1 MNSVVSSPIK
11 YAGSIVEYLDQGRLK
26 AALVT
31 REQERHLAVIDSG
44 GHERLVP
51 RDLVLM
57 RHPDRR
63 AERGTVADA
72 LADLERERAA
82 LAAELDLQLLWE
94 VAQEQGRSSSAEELA
109 ELFFGR
115 RSNAAASVMLEA
127 LLNDRTY
134 FVRRHMDFVPRT
146 PDQVERLRVQN
157 DKIRSRSD
165 DYRKIQ
171 KHLREVL
178 SGGAKPPADEAGALV
193 EELSR
198 YLKNPFTRS
207 RDITQM
213 LAHAAPDVDP
223 AEAAFEILERLG
235 ARPRVPRF
243 AFIAGLK
250 DEFSEAVM
258 KEASEAVP
266 GPRAISDGGF
276 AVTVDDDDTV
286 EVDDALSCEAL
297 ADGGVRFALSCEALA
312 DGGVRV
318 RVHIALVADF
328 VAKGGAMDREAA
340 SRATTV
346 YLPETTIRMLPD
358 PISCRAAS
366 LIAGEDRPVMTT
378 DVRLSADGELVESSI
393 YPSRIPV
400 MRRLDYDQVDRILE
414 SDSRADETAETV
426 RRLHDAAT
434 QIRQR
439 RRTAGA
445 VLVQRREAKVR
456 VRGDEVEITV
466 LDNASPGRTLVAEFM
481 VLSNFV
487 AARYAAANRIP
498 IIYRVQPQ
506 LGGGDIASLRPR
518 LSLHPEYHA
527 GIGLGFYAQLSSPI
541 RRYADLVLQR
551 QMLGAL
557 ANRDNQTPPIY
568 TVDELLTVLAGAEN
582 AEASGRAL
590 ERRAKRYWTL
600 RYLERHAVDGPILA
614 YVAREGQSA
623 ELADFAVRGTLHG
636 APTLPNQMP
645 IRVQVSRVDP
655 LRGWLAFDFV
665 GPADEASTGAIRTV

>member
-11 YAGSIVEYLDQGRLK
+11 YAGTIVEYLDQGRLK

-31 REQERHLAVIDSG
+31 REQERHLAVIDAA

-57 RHPDRR
+57 RHPDRHADRENVANALAELEQER
-63 AERGTVADA
+63 AE
-72 LADLERERAA
+72 

-94 VAQEQGRSSSAEELA
+94 VAQEQGRSSSAAELA

-127 LLNDRTY
+127 LMNDRIY

-146 PDQVERLRVQN
+146 PDQVERLRIQN
-157 DKIRSRSD
+157 DRIRSRSD

-171 KHLREVL
+171 KHLRDIL
-178 SGGAKPPADEAGALV
+178 GGAEIPPADEAAALI

-207 RDITQM
+207 RDMTQM
-213 LAHAAPDVDP
+213 LVQAASDVDP

-235 ARPRVPRF
+235 AHPRVPRF

-250 DEFSEAVM
+250 DEFSDAVM

-297 ADGGVRFALSCEALA
+297 DDGGM
-312 DGGVRV
+312 RV

-328 VAKGGAMDREAA
+328 VAKGGAMDQEAA
-340 SRATTV
+340 TRATTV

-358 PISCRAAS
+358 TISCRAAS
-366 LIAGEDRPVMTT
+366 LIAGDDRPVMTT
-378 DVRLSADGELVESSI
+378 DVRLSADGELIESSI
-393 YPSRIPV
+393 YPARIPI
-400 MRRLDYDQVDRILE
+400 MRRLDYDQVDRILGSE
-414 SDSRADETAETV
+414 NSTDEVAATV
-426 RRLHDAAT
+426 SRLHAAAT
-434 QIRQR
+434 QLRQR

-487 AARYAAANRIP
+487 AARWAAMNRIP

-506 LGGGDIASLRPR
+506 LGGDVASMRPR

-527 GIGLGFYAQLSSPI
+527 GIGLDFYAQLSSPI

-551 QMLGAL
+551 QLLGAL
-557 ANRDNQTPPIY
+557 KNRDHETPPSY

-582 AEASGRAL
+582 AEASGREL

-600 RYLERHAVDGPILA
+600 RYLERHAGDGPILA
-614 YVAREGQSA
+614 YVTREGQSA

-645 IRVQVSRVDP
+645 IKVQVSRVDP

-665 GPADEASTGAIRTV
+665 GPADEASSGAIRSV

>member
-1 MNSVVSSPIK
+1 
-11 YAGSIVEYLDQGRLK
+11 
-26 AALVT
+26 
-31 REQERHLAVIDSG
+31 
-44 GHERLVP
+44 
-51 RDLVLM
+51 
-57 RHPDRR
+57 
-63 AERGTVADA
+63 
-72 LADLERERAA
+72 
-82 LAAELDLQLLWE
+82 
-94 VAQEQGRSSSAEELA
+94 
-109 ELFFGR
+109 
-115 RSNAAASVMLEA
+115 
-127 LLNDRTY
+127 
-134 FVRRHMDFVPRT
+134 
-146 PDQVERLRVQN
+146 
-157 DKIRSRSD
+157 
-165 DYRKIQ
+165 
-171 KHLREVL
+171 
-178 SGGAKPPADEAGALV
+178 
-193 EELSR
+193 
-198 YLKNPFTRS
+198 
-207 RDITQM
+207 
-213 LAHAAPDVDP
+213 
-223 AEAAFEILERLG
+223 
-235 ARPRVPRF
+235 
-243 AFIAGLK
+243 
-250 DEFSEAVM
+250 M
-258 KEASEAVP
+258 KEAAEVVP

-297 ADGGVRFALSCEALA
+297 ADGGVR
-312 DGGVRV
+312 V

-328 VAKGGAMDREAA
+328 VAKGGAMDQEAA
-340 SRATTV
+340 ARATTV
-346 YLPETTIRMLPD
+346 YLPEATIRMLPD

-378 DVRLSADGELVESSI
+378 DVRLSADGELIEAI
-393 YPSRIPV
+393 DLPRANTDHAPA
-400 MRRLDYDQVDRILE
+400 RLRPGRSVFWNPE
-414 SDSRADETAETV
+414 TRADETAATV
-426 RRLHDAAT
+426 SRLHAAAV
-434 QIRQR
+434 QLRQR

-456 VRGDEVEITV
+456 VRGDDVEITV

-487 AARYAAANRIP
+487 AARYAATNRIP

-557 ANRDNQTPPIY
+557 ANRDHQTPPIY

-582 AEASGRAL
+582 AEASGREL

-636 APTLPNQMP
+636 APDLAESDANKSAGEPRRSAPRMARVRLHRPGRRILNRSNQNRLKNSRPRKLNSVPLPRAGRAFLNL
-645 IRVQVSRVDP
+645 VP
-655 LRGWLAFDFV
+655 LPPGEGVRG
-665 GPADEASTGAIRTV
+665 

>member
-1 MNSVVSSPIK
+1 MNSDVSLPLKFTGTI
-11 YAGSIVEYLDQGRLK
+11 IEYLDQGRLK

-31 REQERHLAVIDSG
+31 REQERHLAVIDST

-57 RHPDRR
+57 RHPERR
-63 AERGTVADA
+63 ADRENVAEA
-72 LADLERERAA
+72 IAELEHERAE
-82 LAAELDLQLLWE
+82 LAAELDLELLWQ
-94 VAQEQGRSSSAEELA
+94 VAQEQSRSFSAVELA
-109 ELFFGR
+109 DLFFGR
-115 RSNAAASVMLEA
+115 KSNAAASVMLEA

-134 FVRRHMDFVPRT
+134 FVRRHMDFLPRT
-146 PDQVERLRVQN
+146 PEQVERLRIQN
-157 DKIRSRSD
+157 DRIRARSD

-171 KHLREVL
+171 KHLRDVL
-178 SGGAKPPADEAGALV
+178 NGAVKPPADEAAALV

-207 RDITQM
+207 RDMTQM
-213 LAHAAPDVDP
+213 LTQAAPDVDP

-235 ARPRVPRF
+235 ARLRVPRF

-250 DEFSEAVM
+250 DEFSDAVM

-276 AVTVDDDDTV
+276 AVTVDDEDTV

-297 ADGGVRFALSCEALA
+297 PNGGM
-312 DGGVRV
+312 RV

-328 VAKGGAMDREAA
+328 VAKGGAMDNEAA

-366 LIAGEDRPVMTT
+366 LIAGEDRPVLTT
-378 DVRLSADGELVESSI
+378 DVRLSANGELIDASI
-393 YPSRIPV
+393 YRARIPI

-414 SDSRADETAETV
+414 SGSNADDT
-426 RRLHDAAT
+426 AAT
-434 QIRQR
+434 VARLNAAAIQLRQR

-445 VLVQRREAKVR
+445 VLMQRREAKVR
-456 VRGDEVEITV
+456 VHGDDVQITV

-487 AARYAAANRIP
+487 AARYAAAHRIP

-506 LGGGDIASLRPR
+506 MGGDLASMRPR

-527 GIGLGFYAQLSSPI
+527 GIGLDFYAQLSSPI
-541 RRYADLVLQR
+541 RRYADLVMQR
-551 QMLGAL
+551 QLLGAL
-557 ANRDNQTPPIY
+557 ANRDHDTAIY

-582 AEASGRAL
+582 AEASGREL
-590 ERRAKRYWTL
+590 ERRAKRYWIL
-600 RYLERHAVDGPILA
+600 RYLERHALDGPILA
-614 YVAREGQSA
+614 YVIREGQSA

-645 IRVQVSRVDP
+645 IMVQVSRVDP

>member
-1 MNSVVSSPIK
+1 
-11 YAGSIVEYLDQGRLK
+11 
-26 AALVT
+26 
-31 REQERHLAVIDSG
+31 
-44 GHERLVP
+44 
-51 RDLVLM
+51 
-57 RHPDRR
+57 
-63 AERGTVADA
+63 
-72 LADLERERAA
+72 
-82 LAAELDLQLLWE
+82 
-94 VAQEQGRSSSAEELA
+94 
-109 ELFFGR
+109 
-115 RSNAAASVMLEA
+115 
-127 LLNDRTY
+127 TY

-146 PDQVERLRVQN
+146 PDQVERLRIQN

-171 KHLREVL
+171 KQLRDAL
-178 SGGAKPPADEAGALV
+178 GGAAKPPAGDTATLI

-207 RDITQM
+207 RDMTQM
-213 LAHAAPDVDP
+213 LTQAAPDVDP

-235 ARPRVPRF
+235 AHPRVPRF

-250 DEFSEAVM
+250 DEFSNAVM
-258 KEASEAVP
+258 KEAAEVIP

-297 ADGGVRFALSCEALA
+297 ADGGVR
-312 DGGVRV
+312 V

-328 VAKGGAMDREAA
+328 VAKGGAMDQEAA
-340 SRATTV
+340 ARATTV
-346 YLPETTIRMLPD
+346 YLPEATIRMLPD

-378 DVRLSADGELVESSI
+378 DVRLSADGELLEATI
-393 YPSRIPV
+393 YPARIPI
-400 MRRLDYDQVDRILE
+400 MRRLDYDLVDSILE
-414 SDSRADETAETV
+414 SGNRADETAATV
-426 RRLHDAAT
+426 SRLHAAAV
-434 QIRQR
+434 QLRQR

-456 VRGDEVEITV
+456 VRGDDVEITV

-487 AARYAAANRIP
+487 AARYAATNRIP

-557 ANRDNQTPPIY
+557 ANRDHQTPPIY

-582 AEASGRAL
+582 AEASGREL

-665 GPADEASTGAIRTV
+665 GP

>member
-1 MNSVVSSPIK
+1 MNSDVSSPIK
-11 YAGSIVEYLDQGRLK
+11 YAGTIVEYLDQGRLK
-26 AALVT
+26 AALVI
-31 REQERHLAVIDSG
+31 REQERHLAVVDAA

-57 RHPDRR
+57 RHPDWR
-63 AERGTVADA
+63 ADRENVAQA
-72 LADLERERAA
+72 LADLERDRAE
-82 LAAELDLQLLWE
+82 LSAELDFQLLWE
-94 VAQEQGRSSSAEELA
+94 VAQEQGRSFSAAELA

-134 FVRRHMDFVPRT
+134 FVRRHMDFMPRT
-146 PDQVERLRVQN
+146 PDQVERLRIQN
-157 DKIRSRSD
+157 DRIRARSN

-171 KHLREVL
+171 KHLRDVL
-178 SGGAKPPADEAGALV
+178 NGAEKPPADETAALIQ
-193 EELSR
+193 ELSR
-198 YLKNPFTRS
+198 YLNNPFTRS
-207 RDITQM
+207 RDLTQM
-213 LAHAAPDVDP
+213 LAQAVPDVDP

-250 DEFSEAVM
+250 DQFSDAAM
-258 KEASEAVP
+258 KEASEVVP
-266 GPRAISDGGF
+266 GPRAISDGGY
-276 AVTVDDDDTV
+276 AVTVDDDDTI

-297 ADGGVRFALSCEALA
+297 AG
-312 DGGVRV
+312 GGVRV
-318 RVHIALVADF
+318 RVHIALVAVF
-328 VAKGGAMDREAA
+328 VVKGGAMDQEAA
-340 SRATTV
+340 ARATTV

-358 PISCRAAS
+358 PVSCSAAS

-378 DVRLSADGELVESSI
+378 DVRLSADGELIEASI
-393 YPSRIPV
+393 YPARIPI
-400 MRRLDYDQVDRILE
+400 MRRLDYDQVDRMLAPGNG
-414 SDSRADETAETV
+414 ADETAVTIS
-426 RRLHDAAT
+426 RLHAAALML
-434 QIRQR
+434 RQR
-439 RRTAGA
+439 RRTSGA

-487 AARYAAANRIP
+487 AARYAAASRIP

-506 LGGGDIASLRPR
+506 VGGDLASQRPR
-518 LSLHPEYHA
+518 LSLYPEYHA
-527 GIGLGFYAQLSSPI
+527 GIGLDFYAQLSSPI

-551 QMLGAL
+551 QLLGAL
-557 ANRDNQTPPIY
+557 ASGNKDSPIY

-582 AEASGRAL
+582 AEASSREL
-590 ERRAKRYWTL
+590 ERRAKRYWIL
-600 RYLERHAVDGPILA
+600 RYLERHALDGPILA
-614 YVAREGQSA
+614 YVTREGQSA

-645 IRVQVSRVDP
+645 VMVQVSRVDP

-665 GPADEASTGAIRTV
+665 GPADEASTGAIRSA

>member
-1 MNSVVSSPIK
+1 MNSVVSLPIK
-11 YAGSIVEYLDQGRLK
+11 YAGTVVEYLDQGRLK

-31 REQERHLAVIDSG
+31 REQERHLAVVDSA

-63 AERGTVADA
+63 ADRDTVADT
-72 LADLERERAA
+72 LGDLERERAA

-94 VAQEQGRSSSAEELA
+94 VAQEQGRSFSAEELA
-109 ELFFGR
+109 DLFFGR
-115 RSNAAASVMLEA
+115 RSHAAASVMLEA

-146 PDQVERLRVQN
+146 PDQVERLRIQN

-171 KHLREVL
+171 KQLRDAL
-178 SGGAKPPADEAGALV
+178 GGAAMPAAGDTTTLI

-198 YLKNPFTRS
+198 YLKNRFTRS
-207 RDITQM
+207 REMTQM
-213 LAHAAPDVDP
+213 LEQAAPEADP

-250 DEFSEAVM
+250 DEFSDAVM

-266 GPRAISDGGF
+266 GPRAISDGGY
-276 AVTVDDDDTV
+276 AVTVDDEDTV

-297 ADGGVRFALSCEALA
+297 ADGGM
-312 DGGVRV
+312 RV

-328 VAKGGAMDREAA
+328 VAKGDAMDQEAA
-340 SRATTV
+340 ARATTV

-366 LIAGEDRPVMTT
+366 LIEGEDRPVMTT
-378 DVRLSADGELVESSI
+378 DVRLSADGELLDASI
-393 YPSRIPV
+393 YPARIPI
-400 MRRLDYDQVDRILE
+400 MRRLDYDQVDHFLE
-414 SDSRADETAETV
+414 SGTAADETAATV
-426 RRLHDAAT
+426 ARLNAAAI
-434 QIRQR
+434 QLRQR

-445 VLVQRREAKVR
+445 ILVQRREAKVR
-456 VRGDEVEITV
+456 VHGDDVEITV

-506 LGGGDIASLRPR
+506 LGGDMASMRPR

-527 GIGLGFYAQLSSPI
+527 GIGLDFYAQLSSPI

-551 QMLGAL
+551 QLLGAL
-557 ANRDNQTPPIY
+557 AGRDHDSQPIY

-582 AEASGRAL
+582 AEASGREL

-600 RYLERHAVDGPILA
+600 RYLERHAIDGPILA
-614 YVAREGQSA
+614 YVTREGQSA

-665 GPADEASTGAIRTV
+665 GPADESSTGAIRTV

>member
-1 MNSVVSSPIK
+1 MNSDVSSPLK
-11 YAGSIVEYLDQGRLK
+11 YTGAIIEYLDQGRLK
-26 AALVT
+26 AAMVT
-31 REQERHLAVIDSG
+31 REQERHLAVIDSA

-57 RHPDRR
+57 RHPERR
-63 AERGTVADA
+63 ADRENVAEA
-72 LADLERERAA
+72 LAELEHERAE
-82 LAAELDLQLLWE
+82 LAAELDLELLWQ
-94 VAQEQGRSSSAEELA
+94 VAQEQSRSFSAVELA
-109 ELFFGR
+109 DLFFGR
-115 RSNAAASVMLEA
+115 KSNAAASVMLEA

-146 PDQVERLRVQN
+146 PDQVERLRIQN
-157 DKIRSRSD
+157 DRIRSRSD

-171 KHLREVL
+171 KQLRDVL
-178 SGGAKPPADEAGALV
+178 NGAEKPPADEAAALV

-207 RDITQM
+207 RDLTQM
-213 LAHAAPDVDP
+213 LTQAAPDVDP
-223 AEAAFEILERLG
+223 AEAAFEVLERLG
-235 ARPRVPRF
+235 APLRVPRF

-250 DEFSEAVM
+250 DEFSDSVM
-258 KEASEAVP
+258 KEASAVVP
-266 GPRAISDGGF
+266 GPRAISDGGY
-276 AVTVDDDDTV
+276 AVTVDDEDTV

-297 ADGGVRFALSCEALA
+297 ADGGI
-312 DGGVRV
+312 RV

-328 VAKGGAMDREAA
+328 VAKGGAMDQEAA

-366 LIAGEDRPVMTT
+366 LIEGKDRPVMTT
-378 DVRLSADGELVESSI
+378 DVRLSAEGELLDASI
-393 YPSRIPV
+393 YPARIPI

-414 SDSRADETAETV
+414 SGTRADETAATV
-426 RRLHDAAT
+426 ARLNAAAI
-434 QIRQR
+434 QLRQR

-506 LGGGDIASLRPR
+506 LGGDMASMRPR

-527 GIGLGFYAQLSSPI
+527 GIGLDFYAQLSSPI

-551 QMLGAL
+551 QLLGAL
-557 ANRDNQTPPIY
+557 ANRDHEAPIY
-568 TVDELLTVLAGAEN
+568 SVDELLTVLAGAEN
-582 AEASGRAL
+582 AEASGREL

-600 RYLERHAVDGPILA
+600 RYLERHALDGPIAA

-623 ELADFAVRGTLHG
+623 ELADFAVRGTMHG

-645 IRVQVSRVDP
+645 IMVQVSRVDP

-665 GPADEASTGAIRTV
+665 GPADEASTGAIRTT

>member
-1 MNSVVSSPIK
+1 MNSDVSSPTK
-11 YAGSIVEYLDQGRLK
+11 YLGTIVEYLDQGRLK

-57 RHPDRR
+57 RHPDRHADR
-63 AERGTVADA
+63 QSAAEA
-72 LADLERERAA
+72 LGGLERERAE
-82 LAAELDLQLLWE
+82 LAKELDLQLLWE
-94 VAQEQGRSSSAEELA
+94 VAQEQSRSFSAAELA

-115 RSNAAASVMLEA
+115 RSNAAAAVMLEA
-127 LLNDRTY
+127 LLNDRIY

-146 PDQVERLRVQN
+146 PDQVERLRIQN
-157 DKIRSRSD
+157 DRIRTRSD

-171 KHLREVL
+171 KQLRDVVN
-178 SGGAKPPADEAGALV
+178 GAEKPPAAETAALI

-207 RDITQM
+207 RDLTQM
-213 LAHAAPDVDP
+213 LAQAAPEVDP

-250 DEFSEAVM
+250 DEFSDAAM
-258 KEASEAVP
+258 KEAAAAIP
-266 GPRAISDGGF
+266 GPRAISDGGY
-276 AVTVDDDDTV
+276 AITVDDDDTV

-297 ADGGVRFALSCEALA
+297 GDGGM
-312 DGGVRV
+312 RV

-328 VAKGGAMDREAA
+328 VVKGGAMDQEAA
-340 SRATTV
+340 ARATTV

-378 DVRLSADGELVESSI
+378 DVRLSADGELVEASI
-393 YPSRIPV
+393 YPARIPI
-400 MRRLDYDQVDRILE
+400 MRRLDYSEVDRMLA
-414 SDSRADETAETV
+414 SSTGAD
-426 RRLHDAAT
+426 DAAT
-434 QIRQR
+434 AVARLHAAAIQLRQR

-466 LDNASPGRTLVAEFM
+466 IDNASPGRTLVAELM

-487 AARYAAANRIP
+487 AARYAAVNRIP
-498 IIYRVQPQ
+498 IIYRVQPN
-506 LGGGDIASLRPR
+506 LGGDLASQRPR
-518 LSLHPEYHA
+518 LSLHPEFHA
-527 GIGLGFYAQLSSPI
+527 GIGLDFYAQLSSPI

-551 QMLGAL
+551 QLLGAL
-557 ANRDNQTPPIY
+557 ANSKSKAPVYN
-568 TVDELLTVLAGAEN
+568 VDELLAVLAGAEN
-582 AEASGRAL
+582 AEASGREL
-590 ERRAKRYWTL
+590 ERRAKRYWIL
-600 RYLERHAVDGPILA
+600 RYLERHALDGPLLA

-636 APTLPNQMP
+636 APTLPEQMP
-645 IRVQVSRVDP
+645 IMVQVRRVDP

-665 GPADEASTGAIRTV
+665 GPADEASTGAIRTN

>member
-1 MNSVVSSPIK
+1 MNCDMPSPIK
-11 YAGSIVEYLDQGRLK
+11 YAGTIVEYLDQGRLK

-31 REQERHLAVIDSG
+31 REQERHLAVIDSA

-63 AERGTVADA
+63 IDREDVAEA
-72 LADLERERAA
+72 LADLERERAE

-94 VAQEQGRSSSAEELA
+94 VTQEQSRSFSAAELA

-115 RSNAAASVMLEA
+115 RSTAAASVMLEA
-127 LLNDRTY
+127 LLGDRIY

-146 PDQVERLRVQN
+146 PDQVERLRMQN
-157 DKIRSRSD
+157 DRIRARSD

-171 KHLREVL
+171 KYLRDVL
-178 SGGAKPPADEAGALV
+178 VGAETPPTDEAAALI

-207 RDITQM
+207 RDMTQM
-213 LAHAAPDVDP
+213 LAHAAPEVDP

-258 KEASEAVP
+258 KEAAEALP
-266 GPRAISDGGF
+266 GPRAISDGGY
-276 AVTVDDDDTV
+276 AVTVDDEDTV

-297 ADGGVRFALSCEALA
+297 ADGGM
-312 DGGVRV
+312 RV

-328 VAKGGAMDREAA
+328 VIKGGAMDQEAA
-340 SRATTV
+340 ARATTV

-366 LIAGEDRPVMTT
+366 LIAGQDRPVLTT
-378 DVRLSADGELVESSI
+378 DVRLSADGELVEASI
-393 YPSRIPV
+393 YPARIPI

-414 SDSRADETAETV
+414 LGSCTDEAAATIS
-426 RRLHDAAT
+426 RLHAAAT
-434 QIRQR
+434 QLRQR

-456 VRGDEVEITV
+456 VRGDEVEISV
-466 LDNASPGRTLVAEFM
+466 IDNASPGRTLVAEFM

-487 AARYAAANRIP
+487 AARYAAMNRIP

-506 LGGGDIASLRPR
+506 LGGDLVSQRPR
-518 LSLHPEYHA
+518 LSLHPEFHA
-527 GIGLGFYAQLSSPI
+527 GVGLDFYAQLSSPI

-551 QMLGAL
+551 QLLGAL
-557 ANRDNQTPPIY
+557 KNRDNQTPIY
-568 TVDELLTVLAGAEN
+568 TIDELLAVLAGAEN
-582 AEASGRAL
+582 AEASGREL
-590 ERRAKRYWTL
+590 ERRAKRYWIL
-600 RYLERHAVDGPILA
+600 RYLQRHALDGPILA

-645 IRVQVSRVDP
+645 IMVQVSRVDP

-665 GPADEASTGAIRTV
+665 GPADEASTGAIKSI

>member
-1 MNSVVSSPIK
+1 M
-11 YAGSIVEYLDQGRLK
+11 
-26 AALVT
+26 
-31 REQERHLAVIDSG
+31 
-44 GHERLVP
+44 
-51 RDLVLM
+51 
-57 RHPDRR
+57 
-63 AERGTVADA
+63 
-72 LADLERERAA
+72 
-82 LAAELDLQLLWE
+82 
-94 VAQEQGRSSSAEELA
+94 
-109 ELFFGR
+109 
-115 RSNAAASVMLEA
+115 
-127 LLNDRTY
+127 
-134 FVRRHMDFVPRT
+134 
-146 PDQVERLRVQN
+146 
-157 DKIRSRSD
+157 
-165 DYRKIQ
+165 
-171 KHLREVL
+171 
-178 SGGAKPPADEAGALV
+178 
-193 EELSR
+193 
-198 YLKNPFTRS
+198 
-207 RDITQM
+207 
-213 LAHAAPDVDP
+213 
-223 AEAAFEILERLG
+223 
-235 ARPRVPRF
+235 PRF

-250 DEFSEAVM
+250 DEFSDAVM

-297 ADGGVRFALSCEALA
+297 ADGGM
-312 DGGVRV
+312 RV

-328 VAKGGAMDREAA
+328 VAKGGAMDQEAA
-340 SRATTV
+340 ARATTV

-378 DVRLSADGELVESSI
+378 DVRLSADGELVEASI
-393 YPSRIPV
+393 YPARIPI

-414 SDSRADETAETV
+414 SGTHADEAAGTV
-426 RRLHDAAT
+426 SRLNAAAT
-434 QIRQR
+434 QLRER

-456 VRGDEVEITV
+456 VRGDEIEITV

-487 AARYAAANRIP
+487 AARYAAMNRIP

-506 LGGGDIASLRPR
+506 LGGDLASQRPR

-527 GIGLGFYAQLSSPI
+527 GIGLDFYAQLSSPI

-551 QMLGAL
+551 QLLGAL
-557 ANRDNQTPPIY
+557 KNRDRETPPIY

-582 AEASGRAL
+582 AEASGRDL
-590 ERRAKRYWTL
+590 ERRAKRYWIL
-600 RYLERHAVDGPILA
+600 RYLERHAQDGPILA

-645 IRVQVSRVDP
+645 IMVQVSRVDP

-665 GPADEASTGAIRTV
+665 GPADEASTGAIRTI

>member
-1 MNSVVSSPIK
+1 MNSDVSSPIK
-11 YAGSIVEYLDQGRLK
+11 YTGTVVEYLDQGRLK

-31 REQERHLAVIDSG
+31 REQERHLAVIDSA

-63 AERGTVADA
+63 ADREDVAEV
-72 LADLERERAA
+72 LAELERERAE
-82 LAAELDLQLLWE
+82 LTAELDLQLLWE
-94 VAQEQGRSSSAEELA
+94 VAQEQGRSFSAAELA

-134 FVRRHMDFVPRT
+134 FTRRHMDFVPRT
-146 PDQVERLRVQN
+146 PDQVERLRIQN
-157 DKIRSRSD
+157 DRIRARSD

-171 KHLREVL
+171 KHLRDVL
-178 SGGAKPPADEAGALV
+178 NGAEKPPDDEAAALV

-207 RDITQM
+207 RDMTAM
-213 LAHAAPDVDP
+213 LAHAAPEVDP

-250 DEFSEAVM
+250 DEFSDAVM
-258 KEASEAVP
+258 KEAAEVVP
-266 GPRAISDGGF
+266 GPRAISDGGY
-276 AVTVDDDDTV
+276 AVTVDDEDTV

-297 ADGGVRFALSCEALA
+297 ADGGI
-312 DGGVRV
+312 RV

-328 VAKGGAMDREAA
+328 VAKGSAMDQEAA

-366 LIAGEDRPVMTT
+366 LIAGEDRPVLTT
-378 DVRLSADGELVESSI
+378 DVRLSADGELLDASI
-393 YPSRIPV
+393 YPARIPI

-414 SDSRADETAETV
+414 SGASADDT
-426 RRLHDAAT
+426 AAT
-434 QIRQR
+434 VARLNAAAGQLRQR

-456 VRGDEVEITV
+456 VRGDEVEITII
-466 LDNASPGRTLVAEFM
+466 DNGSPGRALVAEFM

-506 LGGGDIASLRPR
+506 LGGGDMAAMRPR

-527 GIGLGFYAQLSSPI
+527 GIGLDFYAQLSSPI

-551 QMLGAL
+551 QLLGAL
-557 ANRDNQTPPIY
+557 ANRDHEAPIY
-568 TVDELLTVLAGAEN
+568 NVDELLAVLAGAEN
-582 AEASGRAL
+582 AEASGREL

-600 RYLERHAVDGPILA
+600 RYLERHAHDGPILA

-645 IRVQVSRVDP
+645 VMVQVSRVDP

-665 GPADEASTGAIRTV
+665 GPADEASTGAIRTI

>member
-1 MNSVVSSPIK
+1 MNSDVSSPIK
-11 YAGSIVEYLDQGRLK
+11 YAGTVVEYLDQGRLK
-26 AALVT
+26 AAFVT
-31 REQERHLAVIDSG
+31 REQERHLAVIDSAG
-44 GHERLVP
+44 RERLVP

-63 AERGTVADA
+63 ADRENVADA
-72 LADLERERAA
+72 LAGLERERAE

-94 VAQEQGRSSSAEELA
+94 VAQEQGRSFSAAELS

-115 RSNAAASVMLEA
+115 RSDAAASVMLEA

-146 PDQVERLRVQN
+146 PDQVERLRLQN
-157 DKIRSRSD
+157 DRIRARSD

-171 KHLREVL
+171 KNLRDAL
-178 SGGAKPPADEAGALV
+178 NGAEMPSAEEAAALI

-207 RDITQM
+207 RDMTQM

-250 DEFSEAVM
+250 DEFSDAAM
-258 KEASEAVP
+258 KEAAEAVP
-266 GPRAISDGGF
+266 GPRAISDGGYT
-276 AVTVDDDDTV
+276 VTVDDDDTV
-286 EVDDALSCEAL
+286 EIDDALSCEPL
-297 ADGGVRFALSCEALA
+297 ADGGM
-312 DGGVRV
+312 RV

-328 VAKGGAMDREAA
+328 IVKGGAMDQEAA
-340 SRATTV
+340 ARATTV

-378 DVRLSADGELVESSI
+378 DVRLSADGELVEGSI
-393 YPSRIPV
+393 YPARIPI

-414 SDSRADETAETV
+414 SGTRADETAATV
-426 RRLHDAAT
+426 SRLHAAAL
-434 QIRQR
+434 QLRQR
-439 RRTAGA
+439 RRIAGA

-466 LDNASPGRTLVAEFM
+466 LDSASPGRTLVAEFM

-506 LGGGDIASLRPR
+506 IGGGDPASMRPR

-527 GIGLGFYAQLSSPI
+527 GIGLDFYAQLSSPI

-551 QMLGAL
+551 QLLGAL
-557 ANRDNQTPPIY
+557 KNRDHEAPTY
-568 TVDELLTVLAGAEN
+568 SVDELLTVLAGAEN
-582 AEASGRAL
+582 AEASGREL
-590 ERRAKRYWTL
+590 ERRAKRYWIL
-600 RYLERHAVDGPILA
+600 RYLERHALDGPILA
-614 YVAREGQSA
+614 YVTREGQSA
-623 ELADFAVRGTLHG
+623 ELADSVVRGTLHG

-645 IRVQVSRVDP
+645 IMVQVSRVDP

-665 GPADEASTGAIRTV
+665 GPADEASTGSIRTI

>member
-1 MNSVVSSPIK
+1 
-11 YAGSIVEYLDQGRLK
+11 
-26 AALVT
+26 
-31 REQERHLAVIDSG
+31 
-44 GHERLVP
+44 
-51 RDLVLM
+51 
-57 RHPDRR
+57 
-63 AERGTVADA
+63 
-72 LADLERERAA
+72 
-82 LAAELDLQLLWE
+82 
-94 VAQEQGRSSSAEELA
+94 
-109 ELFFGR
+109 
-115 RSNAAASVMLEA
+115 
-127 LLNDRTY
+127 
-134 FVRRHMDFVPRT
+134 MDFVPRT
-146 PDQVERLRVQN
+146 PDQVERLRMQN
-157 DKIRSRSD
+157 DRIRARSD

-171 KHLREVL
+171 KQLRDVL
-178 SGGAKPPADEAGALV
+178 NGAEMPPAAEAAAII

-207 RDITQM
+207 RDMTQM
-213 LAHAAPDVDP
+213 LAQAAPEVDP

-250 DEFSEAVM
+250 DEFSAAVM
-258 KEASEAVP
+258 KEAAEAVP
-266 GPRAISDGGF
+266 GPRAISDGGY

-297 ADGGVRFALSCEALA
+297 ADGGM
-312 DGGVRV
+312 RV

-328 VAKGGAMDREAA
+328 VIKGGAMDQEAA
-340 SRATTV
+340 ARATTV

-366 LIAGEDRPVMTT
+366 LIAGEDRPVLTT
-378 DVRLSADGELVESSI
+378 DVRLSADGALVESSI
-393 YPSRIPV
+393 YPARIPI

-414 SDSRADETAETV
+414 SGACADD
-426 RRLHDAAT
+426 DAAT
-434 QIRQR
+434 VSRLHGAAIGLRQR

-445 VLVQRREAKVR
+445 ILVQRREAKVR
-456 VRGDEVEITV
+456 VHGDDVEISV
-466 LDNASPGRTLVAEFM
+466 VDNASPGRTLVAEFM

-487 AARYAAANRIP
+487 AARYAAENRIP

-506 LGGGDIASLRPR
+506 LGGDPASQRPR

-527 GIGLGFYAQLSSPI
+527 GIGLDFYAQLSSPI
-541 RRYADLVLQR
+541 RRYADLVMQR
-551 QMLGAL
+551 QLLGAL
-557 ANRDNQTPPIY
+557 KNRDNQTPIY

-582 AEASGRAL
+582 AEASGREL

-600 RYLERHAVDGPILA
+600 RYLERHALDGPILA

-636 APTLPNQMP
+636 APTLPNQMR
-645 IRVQVSRVDP
+645 IMVQVSRVDP

-665 GPADEASTGAIRTV
+665 GPADEASTGAIRAV

>member
-31 REQERHLAVIDSG
+31 REQERHLAVIDSA

-57 RHPDRR
+57 RHPDRHANR
-63 AERGTVADA
+63 ESVAAA

-94 VAQEQGRSSSAEELA
+94 VAQEQGRSSSAAELA
-109 ELFFGR
+109 ELFFGK

-127 LLNDRTY
+127 LLNDRIY

-146 PDQVERLRVQN
+146 PDQVERLRMQN
-157 DKIRSRSD
+157 DRIRARSTD
-165 DYRKIQ
+165 NRKIQ
-171 KHLREVL
+171 KNLRDVL
-178 SGGAKPPADEAGALV
+178 NGAAMPSDNEDERAALI
-193 EELSR
+193 EELTR

-207 RDITQM
+207 RDMTAM

-235 ARPRVPRF
+235 APPPVPRF

-250 DEFSEAVM
+250 SDFSDAAM
-258 KEASEAVP
+258 KEAAEAVP
-266 GPRAISDGGF
+266 GPRAISDGGY
-276 AVTVDDDDTV
+276 AVTVDDEDTV
-286 EVDDALSCEAL
+286 EVDDALSCEPL
-297 ADGGVRFALSCEALA
+297 ADGGM
-312 DGGVRV
+312 RV

-328 VAKGGAMDREAA
+328 VAKGGAMDQEAA
-340 SRATTV
+340 ARATTV

-378 DVRLSADGELVESSI
+378 DVRLSADGELLDASI
-393 YPSRIPV
+393 YPARIPI
-400 MRRLDYDQVDRILE
+400 MRRLDYDQVDRFLE
-414 SDSRADETAETV
+414 SG
-426 RRLHDAAT
+426 AAT
-434 QIRQR
+434 DDTAATVARLNAAAIQLRQR

-445 VLVQRREAKVR
+445 ILVQRREAKVR
-456 VRGDEVEITV
+456 VRGDDVEITV

-506 LGGGDIASLRPR
+506 LGGDMASMRPR

-527 GIGLGFYAQLSSPI
+527 GIGLDFYAQLSSPI

-551 QMLGAL
+551 QLLGAL
-557 ANRDNQTPPIY
+557 KSSDHEAQIY

-582 AEASGRAL
+582 AEASGREL
-590 ERRAKRYWTL
+590 ERRAKRYWIL
-600 RYLERHAVDGPILA
+600 RYLERHAREGEILA
-614 YVAREGQSA
+614 YVTREGQSA

-645 IRVQVSRVDP
+645 VMVQVSRVDP

-665 GPADEASTGAIRTV
+665 GPADESSTGAIRTI